1 MQISH
6 YPQSLPAYALLGSG
20 SWVTGDTSSQP
31 PLPPKDGLGAGVCSV
46 NPRHFGQVIHGVECC
61 VMLSCPAAGKVQWQS
76 LEAGSLYKSTLN
88 LQSPCKKL
96 GVATCVCNPS
106 IRGGDRGILR
116 SLWPDNLA
124 EKASFWVSERLET
137 VSWNTTE
144 EESLRPCSGFLVHS
158 FLHSPHTRPAYSHA
172 NTMNAYH
179 KHNAYLQNS
188 KIKYI
193 YI

>member
-1 MQISH
+1 M
-6 YPQSLPAYALLGSG
+6 
-20 SWVTGDTSSQP
+20 
-31 PLPPKDGLGAGVCSV
+31 
-46 NPRHFGQVIHGVECC
+46 
-61 VMLSCPAAGKVQWQS
+61 
-76 LEAGSLYKSTLN
+76 N
-88 LQSPCKKL
+88 LQPPCKKL

-116 SLWPDNLA
+116 SLWPNNLA

-172 NTMNAYH
+172 NTMNTYH

-188 KIKYI
+188 KIKYKKKTNSLAFRMGKVLFFVSLSALCHRVLLLSRFRMFSREGI
-193 YI
+193 NWTCSWTWPCRPVISAAQEVGAGEKFRARLDI

>member
-1 MQISH
+1 MN
-6 YPQSLPAYALLGSG
+6 L
-20 SWVTGDTSSQP
+20 QP
-31 PLPPKDGLGAGVCSV
+31 P
-46 NPRHFGQVIHGVECC
+46 
-61 VMLSCPAAGKVQWQS
+61 
-76 LEAGSLYKSTLN
+76 Y
-88 LQSPCKKL
+88 KKL

-106 IRGGDRGILR
+106 IRGGDRWILR
-116 SLWPDNLA
+116 SRWPDNLA

-144 EESLRPCSGFLVHS
+144 EESLQPCSGFLVHF

-188 KIKYI
+188 KIKYKKTNSLAFRMGKVLFFCLSLCPLSQCPHVEEKVLNVFERSKA
-193 YI
+193 